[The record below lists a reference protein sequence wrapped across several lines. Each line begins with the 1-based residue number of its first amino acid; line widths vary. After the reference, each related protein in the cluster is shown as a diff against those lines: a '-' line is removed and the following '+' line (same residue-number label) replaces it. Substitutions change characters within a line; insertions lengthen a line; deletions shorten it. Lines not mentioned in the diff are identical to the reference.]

1 MVAAAR
7 SSTAAL
13 EAITWERVR
22 FATQSDPDLQA
33 LTQVIVSGFPDSIDG
48 LPDPLRPF
56 WPHCEE
62 LTLVDGVIMKADR
75 IVVPLSLR
83 PDTLRALHV
92 AHQGVSRMASRAQ
105 RVIFWPGMS
114 SDITRTRATCHECW
128 RIAPSQPSTP
138 PATPQV
144 PSHPFQA
151 VAADFFSLRG
161 AGYLVIVDRFSG
173 WPHIVASVSG
183 AHGFCRALL
192 SYFSTFGVPEE
203 LSTDGGPEFT
213 ASETAVLLGRW
224 GVRHRLSSAYHPQ
237 SNGRAEVAV
246 KFMKRLLLTHV
257 NADGEF
263 HTDAVAAGLLQYRN
277 TPDPETGLSPAQVV
291 FGRSVRDL
299 LPITPEATIFESPT
313 VHPVWRDTWACQE
326 QAMRLRF
333 ARQTDVLGE
342 RSRPLPSLSPGAT
355 VLIQNQTGQHPKRWD
370 RTGSVIEAR
379 AHDQYVVKVHGS
391 GRVTLRNR
399 RFLRPITG
407 LLPFERPPPPPPSRL
422 AQSPVP
428 PPSPAPDDAA
438 PATTG
443 PAAPSSTSPRSG
455 SAAPTPIG
463 TDSAAPASP
472 VPSAVDP
479 QPHGPTAVEITPPRP
494 TDGTGAPPRPDVLGE
509 HPDPGDETP
518 PAPQLGTTPDCL
530 RRGQR
535 TRRAPKYLDAYLR
548 Y

>member
-1 MVAAAR
+1 
-7 SSTAAL
+7 
-13 EAITWERVR
+13 
-22 FATQSDPDLQA
+22 
-33 LTQVIVSGFPDSIDG
+33 
-48 LPDPLRPF
+48 
-56 WPHCEE
+56 
-62 LTLVDGVIMKADR
+62 
-75 IVVPLSLR
+75 
-83 PDTLRALHV
+83 
-92 AHQGVSRMASRAQ
+92 
-105 RVIFWPGMS
+105 MS

-144 PSHPFQA
+144 PSLPFQA

-213 ASETAVLLGRW
+213 ARETAVLLGRW

-472 VPSAVDP
+472 VPRPPWTLSPTDPPQWRSRPHDPPTGLGPRRVRTSSASTRIP
-479 QPHGPTAVEITPPRP
+479 ATRHRPPRSSARLRTASAEVNGLGALP
-494 TDGTGAPPRPDVLGE
+494 STWTHTCDTDSPQRHLVLCVRFLIFFSQCALKLGGCRDTLIANMFPLCVSVSE
-509 HPDPGDETP
+509 
-518 PAPQLGTTPDCL
+518 PARSFVVNTFVSSRMPLWP
-530 RRGQR
+530 
-535 TRRAPKYLDAYLR
+535 
-548 Y
+548 